1 MKKDIFKDVFQGIGA
16 DTERHRTKIAIL
28 SMIAGYLTG
37 ILLKIYSTST
47 NKHQRKLKLE
57 DQQNNQQE
65 EGGDTL
71 KDQETRQ
78 KFIKLRAEGLSFA
91 KIAQELDI
99 SKATCSEWQ
108 KQYEKNIAKL
118 QKDQLE
124 ELYRSYGML
133 KSQRIASLGSTL
145 QKIDNAIQEADFSS
159 VDPAKLLEIKLK
171 YQDALKG
178 EYIPT
183 SDHTNSEKL
192 DSDKILDQISNLIQ
206 RIQTGEIS
214 DKEAGIELKALSTA
228 LSVYDKTVLED
239 KLESLKKALEG

>member
-1 MKKDIFKDVFQGIGA
+1 M
-16 DTERHRTKIAIL
+16 
-28 SMIAGYLTG
+28 
-37 ILLKIYSTST
+37 
-47 NKHQRKLKLE
+47 
-57 DQQNNQQE
+57 
-65 EGGDTL
+65 

-78 KFIKLRAEGLSFA
+78 KFIKLRAEGYSFS
-91 KIAQELDI
+91 KIANELNI

-108 KQYEKNIAKL
+108 KQYEEAIAKL

-171 YQDALKG
+171 YQDTLKG

-183 SDHTNSEKL
+183 SDHINGEKL

-206 RIQTGEIS
+206 RIQTGEVS

-239 KLESLKKALEG
+239 KLESLKKALGG